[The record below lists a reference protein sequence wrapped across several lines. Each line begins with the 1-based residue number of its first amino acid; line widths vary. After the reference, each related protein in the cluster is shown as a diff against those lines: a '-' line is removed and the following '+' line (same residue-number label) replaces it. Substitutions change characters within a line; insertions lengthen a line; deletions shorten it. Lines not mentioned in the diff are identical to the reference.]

1 MHTTT
6 TLVKDVKKIKIAVE
20 KFDVSNMKEIKKSIE
35 KEISRKDKRVL
46 LDFSTVRF
54 IDSSGLSVIITMFK
68 KLRAIGGTLILCGLN
83 RQPYELLK
91 TTQLHRIIKI
101 VDSCYK

>member
-6 TLVKDVKKIKIAVE
+6 TLVRDIKKIKIAVE
-20 KFDVSNMKEIKKSIE
+20 KFDVSNMKEIKRSIE
-35 KEISRKDKRVL
+35 REISRRDKRVL
-46 LDFSTVRF
+46 LDFSSVKF

-68 KLRAIGGTLILCGLN
+68 KLRAIGGVLILCGLN
-83 RQPYELLK
+83 PQPFELLK

-101 VDSCYK
+101 VDSCKQ